1 MFCFSLTSDGL
12 PIAYTR
18 EELYDRVVQL
28 RMEIKNDKQQ
38 LTELNIL
45 FSYVKKMMDSVAE
58 TSFLGRTNVNRHLF
72 YQFAHTILYTM
83 YYWLLATLLKYF
95 NAL

>member
-72 YQFAHTILYTM
+72 YQFAHTTI
-83 YYWLLATLLKYF
+83 YYVLLAAGYPVEIF
-95 NAL
+95 